1 MCIRDRVTAA
11 LDTAEAAPELRNKA
25 LKPLQ
30 DIRKHVEHDPS
41 IPSILMQQQMAV
53 DERDIALDLIDSAK
67 AVKPG
72 TPPGP
77 PPKPI
82 REIRASEF
90 AAKTHLETEEEV
102 EQYIATLRQE
112 LLAAIA
118 ANCRIRIR

>member
-1 MCIRDRVTAA
+1 M
-11 LDTAEAAPELRNKA
+11 
-25 LKPLQ
+25 
-30 DIRKHVEHDPS
+30 
-41 IPSILMQQQMAV
+41 